1 MLTEAEQQQIE
12 QAIHQGEP
20 RRMAVGDALNIV
32 QKRLGW
38 VSDEQ
43 VQDVADFLRM
53 TPAEVDSIATF
64 YNMIFR
70 RPVGRHVI
78 CICDCVSCHIMEYK
92 KIHNHLQKR
101 LGITL
106 GQTTPDNL
114 VTYLPCACLGHC
126 EQAPVIMVDGE
137 VVGLVTPEKID
148 TILERFGWKSL

>member
-1 MLTEAEQQQIE
+1 MLTQTEQEEIEAT
-12 QAIHQGEP
+12 IHQGEP
-20 RRMAVGDALNIV
+20 RRLAVGDALNIV
-32 QKRLGW
+32 QRRNGW

-43 VQDVADFLRM
+43 VQEIADFLQM

-78 CICDCVSCHIMEYK
+78 SICDCVSCHIMEYK
-92 KIHNHLQKR
+92 KIHEHVQKR

-114 VTYLPCACLGHC
+114 VTYLPCACLGYC
-126 EQAPVIMVDGE
+126 EQAPAIMVDGKTI
-137 VVGLVTPEKID
+137 GHVTPETVDK
-148 TILERFGWKSL
+148 ILEEFGWKGL